1 MKKITLLLFVLL
13 SFVGY
18 SQNFPQDT
26 NQVCFPY
33 STAKKIAKDLI
44 ALDSTKE
51 ILKLTNIEL
60 NETVKKVQ
68 YKDSII
74 STMVLKEQNYILLNE
89 KEKEKF
95 EIVQEQNKELRKEIR
110 KMKVKNTIIQIFG
123 GAVITTLT
131 GVLIFK

>member
-1 MKKITLLLFVLL
+1 
-13 SFVGY
+13 
-18 SQNFPQDT
+18 
-26 NQVCFPY
+26 
-33 STAKKIAKDLI
+33 
-44 ALDSTKE
+44 
-51 ILKLTNIEL
+51 
-60 NETVKKVQ
+60 
-68 YKDSII
+68 
-74 STMVLKEQNYILLNE
+74 MVLKEQNYILLNE